1 MCYDTS
7 ARKKSL
13 KNERIEFM
21 MNSEIRDLSLA
32 PSGDQKID
40 WVKKNCPLLRSLE
53 EEFIQTKPF
62 AHIRIALSVHLE
74 AKTAYLCK
82 VLAAGGADMY
92 VTGSNPLST
101 QDDVAAALVASGLKV
116 FAWYGS
122 TPEEYER
129 HISRVLEAGPNIIID
144 DGGDLVHA
152 LHTRYPHLIHQ
163 VIGGCEE
170 TTTGII
176 RLMAME
182 KEGKLRFPM
191 VMVNNADCKHLF
203 DNRYGTG
210 QSVWDGI
217 NRTTNLIV
225 AGKIVVVAGYGW
237 CGKGVS
243 MRAKGLG
250 ARVVVTEVDPVKA
263 IEAIMDGFDVMP
275 MEQAAR
281 IGDFFVTVT
290 GCCKVISKKH
300 FSLMKDGAIL
310 CNAGHF
316 DVEIDMAGLREMAL
330 SVREQRKNI
339 MGYEIEKGRFLYV
352 LAEGRLVN
360 LAAGDGHP
368 AEIMDMS
375 FAIQALSA
383 KYLVDHRG
391 SLTEKLISVPRQI
404 DLDVAARKLKFMGK
418 SIDSL
423 TEEQAAYLNSSAL

>member
-1 MCYDTS
+1 
-7 ARKKSL
+7 
-13 KNERIEFM
+13 
-21 MNSEIRDLSLA
+21 MNSIIRDINLA
-32 PSGDQKID
+32 ESGERKIE
-40 WVKKNCPLLRSLE
+40 WVKRNCDLLRMLE
-53 EEFIQTKPF
+53 EEFTKTKPF
-62 AHIRIALSVHLE
+62 AGKKVALSVHLE

-82 VLAAGGADMY
+82 VLKAGGAEMY

-101 QDDVAAALVASGLKV
+101 QDDVAAALVKDGLNV
-116 FAWYGS
+116 YAWYGA
-122 TPEEYER
+122 TEEEYNA
-129 HISRVLEAGPNIIID
+129 HIRKVLEVGPNIIID
-144 DGGDLVHA
+144 DGGDLVHMM
-152 LHTRYPHLIHQ
+152 HTEFTDLIPN

-176 RLMAME
+176 RLEAMDRKGE
-182 KEGKLRFPM
+182 LRFPM
-191 VMVNNADCKHLF
+191 VRVNNADCKHLF

-225 AGKIVVVAGYGW
+225 AGKNVVVAGYGW

-250 ARVVVTEVDPVKA
+250 AKVIVTEVNPIRA
-263 IEAIMDGFDVMP
+263 IEAVMDGFEVMP
-275 MEQAAR
+275 MKEAAK

-290 GCCKVISKKH
+290 GCDKVIDEED
-300 FSLMKDGAIL
+300 FAVMKDGAIL

-316 DVEIDMAGLREMAL
+316 DCEIDMATLRKIAVETKEM
-330 SVREQRKNI
+330 RKNI
-339 MGYEIEKGRFLYV
+339 QGYKLPTGQWLCV

-383 KYLVDHRG
+383 KYLVENEG
-391 SLTEKLISVPRQI
+391 KLNSMLIDVPI
-404 DLDVAARKLKFMGK
+404 EVDKDVAARKLAFMGK
-418 SIDSL
+418 EIDTL
-423 TEEQAAYLNSSAL
+423 TEEQMAYLNASL